1 MSSERKSKTLPRLP
15 LNFLSARMIRSGA
28 EPSRAFHPSEL
39 LKSTPLSR
47 LRPLGPSVPLLAL
60 AAVGRFALPDFADF
74 AAGAD
79 LLDADLEFPFALAFA
94 LAVTL
99 CFFDAFTGA
108 SSFSD

>member
-1 MSSERKSKTLPRLP
+1 MSSERKSKTLLRLP

-28 EPSRAFHPSEL
+28 EPSRAFQPSAL

-47 LRPLGPSVPLLAL
+47 LRPLGPSVPLLAF

-74 AAGAD
+74 AAGTD
-79 LLDADLEFPFALAFA
+79 LLDADLEFPLPLAFA
-94 LAVTL
+94 FAVTL
-99 CFFDAFTGA
+99 CFLVTFGA